1 VQAREIAETTAML
14 EALLRDTS
22 RTRHARVL
30 DAVRGFFHTEAAESR
45 LRQSLHAAEA
55 WLPDTP
61 ALTESRTR
69 LQAVLAE
76 FLRAGAPGSERRDFE
91 FEASVILTV
100 VSRVAESVTSRTLPD
115 AELERW
121 ADTIATM
128 LLLRFPL
135 QD

>member
-1 VQAREIAETTAML
+1 MQAREIAETTAML

-91 FEASVILTV
+91 ASVILTV